1 MKNKEILS
9 QLLSKIKNNL
19 AKLADENAVFSVA
32 YTELHKVEFNEVD
45 YYQSLKSVLA
55 DNQSFKDF
63 EFIICDDGSTNGV
76 TQEYLSKLKKLDK
89 RIRIIGYKTNRGLG
103 YSRNQCI
110 SLSKGKYIA
119 FQDDDDVSEPQRLE
133 EEVVFLNK
141 HEQFSF
147 VGTIANVFNKD
158 GVWGEYRIPE
168 KPQRKDFLWN
178 SPFLNPSM
186 MFRAA
191 VLKNING
198 FKVSTENKR
207 AEDYDLFFRLYA
219 KGYKGYN
226 IQRKLFNYRIEI
238 EDEKNK
244 KYRPMKD
251 RINEAKVRI
260 KGFKMLHMSIRGIP
274 FVIKPV
280 LIGLIP
286 HQIFYKIRRKQ
297 Y

>member
-1 MKNKEILS
+1 MTKVSVIMSVYNVDNYDVLLASVKSIL
-9 QLLSKIKNNL
+9 
-19 AKLADENAVFSVA
+19 
-32 YTELHKVEFNEVD
+32 
-45 YYQSLKSVLA
+45 
-55 DNQSFKDF
+55 NQSFKDF

-226 IQRKLFNYRIEI
+226 IQRKLFNY
-238 EDEKNK
+238 
-244 KYRPMKD
+244 
-251 RINEAKVRI
+251 
-260 KGFKMLHMSIRGIP
+260 L
-274 FVIKPV
+274 
-280 LIGLIP
+280 
-286 HQIFYKIRRKQ
+286 
-297 Y
+297 

>member
-1 MKNKEILS
+1 MFL
-9 QLLSKIKNNL
+9 IKM
-19 AKLADENAVFSVA
+19 VF
-32 YTELHKVEFNEVD
+32 
-45 YYQSLKSVLA
+45 
-55 DNQSFKDF
+55 
-63 EFIICDDGSTNGV
+63 G
-76 TQEYLSKLKKLDK
+76 
-89 RIRIIGYKTNRGLG
+89 
-103 YSRNQCI
+103 
-110 SLSKGKYIA
+110 
-119 FQDDDDVSEPQRLE
+119 
-133 EEVVFLNK
+133 
-141 HEQFSF
+141 
-147 VGTIANVFNKD
+147 
-158 GVWGEYRIPE
+158 GEYRIPE